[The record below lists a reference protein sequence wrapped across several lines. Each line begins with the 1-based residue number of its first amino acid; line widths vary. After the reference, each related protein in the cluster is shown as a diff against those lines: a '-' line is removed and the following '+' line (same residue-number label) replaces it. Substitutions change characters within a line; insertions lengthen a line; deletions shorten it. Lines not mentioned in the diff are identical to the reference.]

1 MVVLMLGLALTATSA
16 LLVQRHKNTDAED
29 EFQRSTWRVSSEI
42 AQRFNRPI
50 YGLNGLKSVYVTHLK
65 VKRAE
70 FRAALASR
78 NLPQEF
84 PGVRGFGFIKQVSR
98 ANLRDFVAA
107 EQADGAPQFA
117 IRQLLDK
124 EHEDLL
130 VIKFI
135 EPADGNVGAMGLD
148 VGSDV
153 VRRTAAQQ
161 AVDTGEP
168 VMTRAIM
175 LVQDQNHTPGVL
187 LYVPLYA
194 QGANLAT
201 VQERRAALLGLLYTP
216 IVIGELLEGVT
227 ATTTSRLDF
236 ELYQTV
242 SDNTLVFTTQ
252 PQAGMAQATAKA
264 PRFASSQPFSFG
276 GQTLALRMTSTP
288 EFDAAIDHITPWLLM
303 AAGALLSV
311 LLMIKFYDILEG
323 KRISGKLVIANE
335 ELAFQNDE
343 KGKREAELVLANE
356 ELAFQND
363 EKGKRAAEL
372 VLANEELAFQN
383 DEKGKRAVELT
394 AVMKLADAA
403 NIAKSQFLAN
413 MSHEIR
419 TPMNGVIGMV
429 DVLQQTQLDALQK
442 SMLNTIQ
449 SSAMALLDIVND
461 ILDFSKIEA
470 GKLDIELLPTNLRDL
485 AEVVVQV
492 MHSIAN
498 SKSIEL
504 SLFVSPALP
513 PLIMTDPTRLR
524 QVLLNLMSNA
534 VKFSSKQT
542 GRPTRVML
550 TIEPC
555 AWTNGQTGVQLQISD
570 SGIGM
575 STAQQTK
582 LFQPFMQADDST
594 ARKFGGTGL
603 GLSISQRLI
612 ELLGGRI
619 SVRSSLGVGSEF
631 TVKLPLEAAPSA
643 RMPVFGPKLEGVHVL
658 STSLDTELNTI
669 LSSYCRDADADF
681 SLLANPTDVQQY
693 LQQLSPEA
701 GPTVLLLETEADLST
716 HERWRLRGV
725 GVVWLGQGANTMP
738 PDAITLSAYPLLY
751 SELVRAIALASKR
764 LTAQTHPETCL
775 INAKTPLKAPEIEQ
789 AIVQGQLILLAEDN
803 ETNRNIIQEQLR
815 LLGYASEV
823 AEDGVIALAMWR
835 SDRYAL
841 LLSDCHMPHMDGF
854 ELTEAIRMAEPA
866 GSRFPIVAI
875 TANAM
880 VGEAQRCLAH
890 GMDDYLSKP
899 LRMAELAPILN
910 KWLPLTTARPPHQ
923 LAIVKT
929 KVTPDLLATWVPGT
943 LDDMVGDN
951 PALHRRLLDKFLIN
965 AQVQVTAISVAL
977 AAEEFKSLSGVA
989 HTLKSAARSVGALQL
1004 GALSEAIETAG
1015 LAGDVTH
1022 CQMLCQGLDCAFS
1035 EVKAHILTHIEDL
1048 SAQIEFL

>member
-323 KRISGKLVIANE
+323 KRISGKLVI
-335 ELAFQNDE
+335 
-343 KGKREAELVLANE
+343 
-356 ELAFQND
+356 
-363 EKGKRAAEL
+363 
-372 VLANEELAFQN
+372 ANEELAFQN